1 MYESYAWPGAYSFKS
16 EIKLFVK
23 WFKGKIDSLLSK
35 IEETDRKH
43 SVENK

>member
-23 WFKGKIDSLLSK
+23 WFKNLFDGLLKK
-35 IEETDRKH
+35 IESTEEKI
-43 SVENK
+43 